1 MLEKVLDM
9 FTDFDTMTSEDK
21 YEAIEGEGIKISTP
35 QQILQ
40 RLSIAPKQMKVG
52 NTTKDLFIEI
62 WKTAYSLNRANKIT
76 KKVHNN
82 VI

>member
-1 MLEKVLDM
+1 MLEKVLEL

-21 YEAIEGEGIKISTP
+21 YESIYGEGIKISTP

-62 WKTAYSLNRANKIT
+62 WKTAYSYNRANKIT
-76 KKVHNN
+76 KKVYNN

>member
-1 MLEKVLDM
+1 MLEKVLDL
-9 FTDFDTMTSEDK
+9 FTDSDAMTSEDK
-21 YEAIEGEGIKISTP
+21 YEAIEGEGIKISTT

-62 WKTAYSLNRANKIT
+62 
-76 KKVHNN
+76 
-82 VI
+82 